1 MTEFLSNKV
10 REANDRKGEPCA
22 VKQSINKKNKTSSI
36 IVYSKKNKSDSRLD
50 SSLLHEYT
58 IV

>member
-22 VKQSINKKNKTSSI
+22 VKQSINKKIKPLLLLCTLRKTNLTAGLIPHCSM
-36 IVYSKKNKSDSRLD
+36 NTL
-50 SSLLHEYT
+50 
-58 IV
+58 